1 MNYGSINVKC
11 CFTIHA
17 MNFFFFLKDIIEKD
31 ICWKNVINLELKAL
45 ICEIFTCSNTI
56 SKE

>member
-11 CFTIHA
+11 SFTIYA
-17 MNFFFFLKDIIEKD
+17 MNIFFFLKDIIEKD
-31 ICWKNVINLELKAL
+31 ICCKNVINFELKAL